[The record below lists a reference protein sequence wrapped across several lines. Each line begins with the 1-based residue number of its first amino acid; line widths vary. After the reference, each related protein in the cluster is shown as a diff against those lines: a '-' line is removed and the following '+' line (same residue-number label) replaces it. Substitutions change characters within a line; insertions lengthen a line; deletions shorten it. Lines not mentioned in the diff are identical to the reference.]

1 MDSAPGTNSNKR
13 FYGWTIV
20 VSLWIIYFLNV
31 GFPMYGGQTVNTF
44 MADEIGFKRTILGL
58 AFSLFNLFQGL
69 PGPIIGYTVQKKGA
83 RFSIA
88 IGSALLIVS
97 ALMMGYVVKSQW
109 LFLLTFGVIA
119 GVGVGFGTVVPVQ
132 TTVSQWFDR
141 KRARAMAITLTA
153 SGFGGFIAA
162 PLLTKVLS
170 STGKWNNCW
179 LLVAGAAGLALL
191 IDLLLVK
198 DKPADIGQV
207 PDGKTAENAD
217 IGTKSKKAKYIP
229 YSTEEDWTIKEAMRN
244 PKCWLTLLGALGI
257 YIPYMMLI
265 SHGIACLGDHG
276 ITAATAAFSM
286 SLITATSIAGRLLGG
301 ELCNHMPARIVWAGS
316 LGILLL
322 GSVFL
327 MNSGSIASMVLYAVC
342 TGIGFGSSFVCMPVV
357 FSSYFGVKI
366 YSRLFGTLF
375 PIITIC
381 SSVSPTLAG
390 YLYDKSG
397 SYNSSF
403 LLIMIFNIIGIVAM
417 LLNKPPKKDVGPQ

>member
-44 MADEIGFKRTILGL
+44 MADEMGFKRTILGL

-357 FSSYFGVKI
+357 F
-366 YSRLFGTLF
+366 
-375 PIITIC
+375 
-381 SSVSPTLAG
+381 
-390 YLYDKSG
+390 
-397 SYNSSF
+397 
-403 LLIMIFNIIGIVAM
+403 
-417 LLNKPPKKDVGPQ
+417 